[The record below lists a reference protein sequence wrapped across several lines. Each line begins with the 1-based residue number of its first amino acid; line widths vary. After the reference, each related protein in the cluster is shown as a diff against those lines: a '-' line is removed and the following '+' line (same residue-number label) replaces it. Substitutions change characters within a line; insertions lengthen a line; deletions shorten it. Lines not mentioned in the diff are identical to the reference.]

1 MKGKINDQHFLLGH
15 DKKLKCNSFYK
26 LLILGIRNR
35 RAGIG
40 VKIKIEIIIIMIN
53 KTGEKDLNKDQEIRI
68 KRNID
73 TRGMIEMIEKEIDRE
88 DREDRDMKIIAIEIV
103 VGIIQG
109 KDEEVAV
116 IKGETAIETENI
128 KSLKK
133 IPTFKKENRFRE
145 SELLIPKKLSSLKNN
160 LIKELFWTKKKGSSK
175 E

>member
-15 DKKLKCNSFYK
+15 DKKLKCNSFDK

-53 KTGEKDLNKDQEIRI
+53 KTGEKDLNKDLEIRI

-73 TRGMIEMIEKEIDRE
+73 TRGMIEMIETEIDRE
-88 DREDRDMKIIAIEIV
+88 DRDIRIITIEIV
-103 VGIIQG
+103 VGIIPG
-109 KDEEVAV
+109 KGEEVAV

-133 IPTFKKENRFRE
+133 IPTLKKENRFRE
-145 SELLIPKKLSSLKNN
+145 SELLIPRKPSSLKKS

>member
-73 TRGMIEMIEKEIDRE
+73 MRGMIEMIETEIDRE
-88 DREDRDMKIIAIEIV
+88 DRDIKIITIEIV
-103 VGIIQG
+103 VEIIQG

-133 IPTFKKENRFRE
+133 IPTSKKENRFRE
-145 SELLIPKKLSSLKNN
+145 SELLIPRKLSSLKKN